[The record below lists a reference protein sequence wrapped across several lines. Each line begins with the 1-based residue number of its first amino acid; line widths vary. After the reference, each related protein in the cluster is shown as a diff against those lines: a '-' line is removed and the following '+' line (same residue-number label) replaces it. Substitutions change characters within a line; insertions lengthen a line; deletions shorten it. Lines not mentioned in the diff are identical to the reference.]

1 MKFTINAA
9 NHILIVHDDHAQ
21 VPILHDDMVVRDN
34 VQSDSV
40 VCNNVVDS
48 AGVDN
53 YIAQSVGVYDNV
65 VESVDELTK
74 ALHFALQ
81 LILSVRQD
89 LIHRAESA
97 ARYFSVATAVGG
109 FPDIKQVAL
118 LASIP
123 RF

>member
-1 MKFTINAA
+1 MLPPKLGFTHKDSLGKLGVFTINAA

-21 VPILHDDMVVRDN
+21 VPILRDDMVVRDN

-53 YIAQSVGVYDNV
+53 YIVQSVAVYDNV

-89 LIHRAESA
+89 LVH
-97 ARYFSVATAVGG
+97 
-109 FPDIKQVAL
+109 
-118 LASIP
+118 
-123 RF
+123 